1 MAWSVGLER
10 GYRLLGMNNR
20 YERPVPQIGDA
31 TSHLDRQQDPGAW
44 NMGEQVTAALDDVIA
59 ARRDIRRYR
68 ADEVPEELVN
78 EVLTAGHL
86 GPSVGHSQPWRFIVV
101 KDQALRDKAAVMADR
116 ERLRQAKL
124 LTEDRAS
131 RLLDLQLEGIR
142 EAPLGVVVACDRR
155 APSSGVLGRNTFIDA
170 DMWSCAAAI
179 ENMWLA
185 ARARGLGMGW
195 VTLFHPEELA
205 EMLGLPEGVETLG
218 WLCLGW
224 PDERPPSPGLERRGW
239 SKRLP
244 LEDVVLQ
251 NRWPE
256 TQEPDAPISA
266 LREDLAEKYADL
278 QVSAP
283 GRLEVVDAH
292 DSADQLLTPPGSL
305 GKLDQSLDRL
315 AAAMEQADSGTL
327 VIVGADHP
335 ITRHNISAFDTSVT
349 YDVMR
354 ASAAGTSLGAM
365 TAKQV
370 GLKSVTVDA
379 GVAHGKID
387 GAIDMRLD
395 TERGDIVEKDSMSVK
410 QTKLLVE
417 RGIELGEKL
426 SADGIVCLGE
436 IGIGNTTV
444 ASALA
449 CALAGLS
456 PEDAVGL
463 GASSDSSM
471 MLHKID
477 VLTRAFE
484 RTGELNDPIEALAA
498 VGGPEFAV
506 LTGVTLGA
514 SKAGSAVIL
523 DGLATSVAALAA
535 VKISAGVQG
544 WLLASHVS
552 REHAHQKVLD
562 ELGLEPL
569 LELRFRAGEGVG
581 ACYGA
586 QMLMTGMRV
595 RNNAA
600 KWSPVV

>member
-1 MAWSVGLER
+1 MS
-10 GYRLLGMNNR
+10 NDK
-20 YERPVPQIGDA
+20 YERPVPNIGDA
-31 TSHLDRQQDPGAW
+31 TSHVDRQQDPEAW
-44 NMGEQVTAALDDVIA
+44 SMGEAVTAALDEVIS

-68 ADEVPEELVN
+68 ADEVPQELV
-78 EVLTAGHL
+78 EQVLTAGHR

-101 KDQALRDKAAVMADR
+101 SDQDIRDRAAVMADR

-124 LTEDRAS
+124 LTQDRAA

-142 EAPLGVVVACDRR
+142 EAPLGIVVACDRR
-155 APSSGVLGRNTFIDA
+155 TPSSGVLGRNTFTDA

-195 VTLFHPEELA
+195 VTLFDPAELA

-218 WLCLGW
+218 WMCLGW

-244 LEDVVLQ
+244 LEEVVLR
-251 NRWPE
+251 NRWP
-256 TQEPDAPISA
+256 QSDEPSAPVSG
-266 LREDLAEKYADL
+266 LREDLAEKYANM

-283 GRLEVVDAH
+283 GRLDVVGARDE
-292 DSADQLLTPPGSL
+292 ADQLLTPPGSL
-305 GKLDQSLDRL
+305 GKLDQALDRL
-315 AAAMEQADSGTL
+315 GAAMDKVYSGTL

-335 ITRHNISAFDTSVT
+335 ITSHRISAFDSSVT
-349 YDVMR
+349 YEVMR
-354 ASAAGTSLGAM
+354 ASAAGSSLGAA
-365 TAKQV
+365 TAKTI
-370 GLKSVTVDA
+370 GLTSVTVDA
-379 GVAHGKID
+379 GVNEGPIE
-387 GAIDMRLD
+387 GAIDLRLPGQ
-395 TERGDIVEKDSMSVK
+395 RGDIVTTDAMSLE

-426 SADGIVCLGE
+426 SGDGLVCLGE

-471 MLHKID
+471 VERKIK
-477 VLTRAFE
+477 VLIGAFE
-484 RTGELNDPIEALAA
+484 RLQGRDLRDPIEALAA

-506 LTGVTLGA
+506 LTGVVLGA
-514 SKAGSAVIL
+514 AKAGSVVVL

-535 VKISAGVQG
+535 VQISAGVQG
-544 WLLASHVS
+544 WLIASHVS

-569 LELRFRAGEGVG
+569 LELRMRAGEGVG

-586 QMLMTGMRV
+586 QMLLTGMRV
-595 RNNAA
+595 REAA
-600 KWSPVV
+600 ARWTPTC